1 MNREKFEE
9 MVARAVET
17 LPEEFIDRLENVV
30 VMVADHP
37 THSQLKK
44 TGVTP
49 GNTLLG
55 LYEGIPLSR
64 RGNHYNLTPPDRITI
79 FQKPIE
85 SICRNEE
92 EITIE
97 VQKVVQHEIAH
108 HFGITDTR
116 LIQIEKEKSERKSTN
131 I

>member
-44 TGVTP
+44 TGVKP

>member
-9 MVARAVET
+9 LVARAVET

-30 VMVADHP
+30 VMVADYP
-37 THSQLKK
+37 TRSQLLK
-44 TGVTP
+44 TGTKP
-49 GNTLLG
+49 GNTILG

-64 RGNHYNLTPPDRITI
+64 RGSHYNLTPPDRITI

-85 SICRNEE
+85 YICRNEE

-97 VQKVVQHEIAH
+97 IQKVVQHEIAH
-108 HFGITDTR
+108 HFGISDAR
-116 LIQIEKEKSERKSTN
+116 LIQIEEEKSGRRLKD